1 MKAGDATGPQGHG
14 RALSADLLQ
23 GFRDALQQREQV
35 LGGEVRAVGDERA
48 ELLAEA
54 RRSVND
60 LGDEAEGRREDEVR
74 AAEQQ
79 RDAVEL
85 AEIDAALRRLDEGRY
100 GECIDC
106 GVAIPLP
113 RLQARPSVAR
123 CIDCQQRYEKA
134 AGMVA

>member
-1 MKAGDATGPQGHG
+1 MHCSSASRCSAAKCARSATNAP
-14 RALSADLLQ
+14 SCWPK
-23 GFRDALQQREQV
+23 
-35 LGGEVRAVGDERA
+35 
-48 ELLAEA
+48 

-60 LGDEAEGRREDEVR
+60 PGDEAEGRREDEVR

-85 AEIDAALRRLDEGRY
+85 AEIDAALERLAEGRY